1 MSMAAAR
8 RHAPEGAAP
17 EVEVNMV
24 DMRGALAAV
33 DRKASVREGFT
44 LFTVNL
50 DHVVKLNDSHNRP
63 FREAYERA
71 DFVTADGWP
80 IVWLI
85 QQQARR
91 QNAHA
96 QAPGG
101 VERRS
106 LERTTGADLLEPLCK
121 LAAERGY
128 PLYFIGPGPASQ
140 KAGLE
145 VLSSRYPGLIVAGAE
160 APQLPAV
167 LDEATIEALAARI
180 NATEAR
186 VCVVSL
192 GAPKQEVL
200 ADALFSRCPRVGF
213 LCVGAALDFISGHA
227 RRAPGWVR
235 KARMEWFWRM
245 VGDPKR
251 LAGRYVSCAV
261 ALIKLSCPAIFRR
274 DARLR
279 LADHND

>member
-1 MSMAAAR
+1 MSLAQVKR
-8 RHAPEGAAP
+8 QTLDETAP
-17 EVEVNMV
+17 EVQVNMV
-24 DMRGALAAV
+24 NMRGALDAV
-33 DRKASVREGFT
+33 DRKAKAREGFT

-71 DFVTADGWP
+71 NFVTADGWP

-91 QNAHA
+91 EK
-96 QAPGG
+96 PREI
-101 VERRS
+101 ERRS
-106 LERTTGADLLEPLCK
+106 LERTTGADLLEPLCR

-140 KAGLE
+140 KAGLA
-145 VLSSRYPGLIVAGAE
+145 VLSARYPGLIVAGAE
-160 APQLPAV
+160 APQLPAE
-167 LDEATIEALAARI
+167 LDSATIDALAARI

-192 GAPKQEVL
+192 GAPKQEIL
-200 ADALFSRCPRVGF
+200 ADALFSKCPQVGF

-227 RRAPGWVR
+227 TRAPQWVR
-235 KARMEWFWRM
+235 KARLEWFWRM

-251 LAGRYVSCAV
+251 LAGRYASCGV
-261 ALIKLSCPAIFRR
+261 ALFKLACPNFFRKNP
-274 DARLR
+274 RLR
-279 LADHND
+279 LADKE

>member
-1 MSMAAAR
+1 MSLAAAR
-8 RHAPEGAAP
+8 QPASEEAAP
-17 EVEVNMV
+17 EVQVNMV
-24 DMRGALAAV
+24 DMRGALDAV

-71 DFVTADGWP
+71 NFVTADGWP

-91 QNAHA
+91 Q
-96 QAPGG
+96 APRA

-106 LERTTGADLLEPLCK
+106 LERTTGADLLEPLCR
-121 LAAERGY
+121 LSAERGY

-145 VLSSRYPGLIVAGAE
+145 VLSRRYPGLIVAGAE

-167 LDEATIEALAARI
+167 LDDATVEALAARI
-180 NATEAR
+180 NATDAR

-192 GAPKQEVL
+192 GAPKQEIL
-200 ADALFSRCPRVGF
+200 ADALFGKCPQVGF

-235 KARMEWFWRM
+235 KARLEWLWRM
-245 VGDPKR
+245 VGDPRR
-251 LAGRYVSCAV
+251 LAGRYASCAV
-261 ALIKLSCPAIFRR
+261 ALVKLTCPGIFRK

-279 LADHND
+279 LADREE